1 MAKIKNE
8 ITQGGGLVGGAGNA
22 LADIASSGLTSISPL
37 NDVGRYMTGL
47 RAIIKVND
55 KLFGFAFGVSI
66 NIKMDTEEIW
76 TIDRVTPYELAPR
89 KTIATG
95 TIGLF
100 HVPGRDPSRQNVHPS
115 IFSFLFHRYIS
126 IEISDQTTGETIF
139 KTDKAM
145 VVNRSQNIDVE
156 NLSTIRLEWVAI
168 EWENEATPKLE
179 NHDKDTSSSNE
190 SDLIPNFSA
199 YIGNKITL

>member
-1 MAKIKNE
+1 MTKVKNE
-8 ITQGGGLVGGAGNA
+8 ITQGGGLAGAAGNA
-22 LADIASSGLTSISPL
+22 ISDIVDSGLTSISPL

-100 HVPGRDPSRQNVHPS
+100 HVPGRDPSSQNVHPS
-115 IFSFLFHRYIS
+115 ILSFLFHRYIS
-126 IEISDQTTGETIF
+126 IEVSDQTTGEMIF
-139 KTDKAM
+139 KTNKAM
-145 VVNRSQNIDVE
+145 VVNRSQRIDVE
-156 NLSTIRLEWVAI
+156 SISTIQLEWVAI
-168 EWENEATPKLE
+168 EWENEVTPKLE
-179 NHDKDTSSSNE
+179 NHDTDTSSGGNN
-190 SDLIPNFSA
+190 LIPDF
-199 YIGNKITL
+199 KIF